1 MRRNNQDHYFPLD
14 KPFLVFPSTPKPSY
28 RSKASRTEQSLSVN
42 HHSHSYVK
50 QSRSSMIDGRASP
63 FEFDLKANNNSSNN
77 VILQE
82 IGELI

>member
-1 MRRNNQDHYFPLD
+1 
-14 KPFLVFPSTPKPSY
+14 
-28 RSKASRTEQSLSVN
+28 
-42 HHSHSYVK
+42 
-50 QSRSSMIDGRASP
+50 MIDGRASP